1 MTADQL
7 EKIIQGITAEI
18 EGGILNW
25 GWVDQADAP
34 CRMFL
39 FLQPE
44 LCEWEQLSHPEGGS
58 TSCFGVSDLVNDAG
72 RAEFAEF
79 LKTAIYDNEKTSGIL
94 AEIIKSKS
102 DLDGKSYLGD
112 EPIPE
117 NLSEWAYYWAVYFS
131 ASEHFDAARHL
142 FEMAVEST
150 DHIVEKIVAGREIGF
165 MYQKS
170 SDWDRAIAHFKC
182 LLEQDYVSGDSSV
195 ALKLNAILHQDIG
208 ANLSKK
214 GMEADAAEWLS
225 SQVQKS
231 EIHEQTLLWNLARC
245 HCLSG
250 NLDAAKEALER
261 LANKEPLPMPK
272 DFESAVDQTIFDPIA
287 LWTGG
292 MMGDVEG
299 REPGDLDP
307 NSVWSRA
314 MEDDDFEPI
323 SDWVSSKVSLL

>member
-58 TSCFGVSDLVNDAG
+58 TSCFGVSYLVNDAG

-79 LKTAIYDNEKTSGIL
+79 LKTAIYHNEKTSEIL
-94 AEIIKSKS
+94 AEIVNSKS
-102 DLDGKSYLGD
+102 NLDGKSYLED

-117 NLSEWAYYWAVYFS
+117 NLHEWAFYWTGYFS
-131 ASEHFDAARHL
+131 ASGHFDAARHL
-142 FEMAVEST
+142 LEMAVEST
-150 DHIVEKIVAGREIGF
+150 NHIVEKIVGGRLIGG

-170 SDWDRAIAHFKC
+170 GDWDSAIAHFKS

-195 ALKLNAILHQDIG
+195 ALKLNAMLHQDIG
-208 ANLSKK
+208 VNLSKK
-214 GMEADAAEWLS
+214 GMEADAAKWLS

-231 EIHEQTLLWNLARC
+231 EIHEQTLLYNLAYY

-261 LANKEPLPMPK
+261 LANKERLPMPK
-272 DFESAVDQTIFDPIA
+272 DFESAVDQTGFDPVQ
-287 LWTGG
+287 LWTAGV
-292 MMGDVEG
+292 MGD
-299 REPGDLDP
+299 
-307 NSVWSRA
+307 SVWSRA

-323 SDWVSSKVSLL
+323 SDWLSSKVITT